1 MSSTLEHYFCSMDI
15 GEQLQFVVNRM
26 KAIRMQKGISQMEL
40 SLRSNLSQSFIANIE
55 KGKKQ
60 PSVIT
65 LIRIANALKVNP
77 QDFFPETVDLNTKE
91 QLKEKIRKL
100 LESL

>member
-1 MSSTLEHYFCSMDI
+1 MDI
-15 GEQLQFVVNRM
+15 KIQLQYVIE
-26 KAIRMQKGISQMEL
+26 KIKSIRIQKGVSQMEL

-65 LIRIANALKVNP
+65 LIKIATALEVNP
-77 QDFFPETVDLNTKE
+77 QDFFPECTNNNSKK
-91 QLKEKIRKL
+91 QAKEKILKL
-100 LESL
+100 LELL